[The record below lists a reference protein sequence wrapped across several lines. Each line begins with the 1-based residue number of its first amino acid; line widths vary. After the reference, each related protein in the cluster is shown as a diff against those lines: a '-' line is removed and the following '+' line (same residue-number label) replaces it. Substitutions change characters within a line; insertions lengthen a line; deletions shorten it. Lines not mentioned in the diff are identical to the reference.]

1 MSDFKEIE
9 EEWKTQMSMKAS
21 AKDETERKT
30 QNSEKLFRGEEVNK
44 NEAKELHNKPPADEA
59 KA

>member
-21 AKDETERKT
+21 AKDETEWKT
-30 QNSEKLFRGEEVNK
+30 QNSEKPFRGEEVSK
-44 NEAKELHNKPPADEA
+44 NEAKE
-59 KA
+59 